1 MSDAFDWETSEKTVL
16 MSTNSTDRTDE
27 TTDTAEG
34 QADAVAADASAGAG
48 DTGGSSDSAGP
59 PTPGDVGGPPKEPL
73 CKPGMNWYVLRVASN
88 KEEYVRDALERKIKI
103 EGLDTIVNRILV
115 PTIKERRMK
124 GGVAKVHK
132 RNLYPGY
139 VFVEMS
145 CEDDGAIPEDVWFMV
160 KETTGV
166 GDFIGSDGK
175 PTPMPDHEIEGM
187 LAASQEAEETPSL
200 SGLNFKKGDHVKI
213 TAGSFEN
220 FEGDVDSLDEK
231 RGMVTVIVEIFGRST
246 PVDVE
251 YWQLEREA

>member
-1 MSDAFDWETSEKTVL
+1 MNTESADKTGDVSDPAMTSD
-16 MSTNSTDRTDE
+16 STNES
-27 TTDTAEG
+27 
-34 QADAVAADASAGAG
+34 AVEDSGASEAAAS
-48 DTGGSSDSAGP
+48 GSEQLAPPAPVPPSAR
-59 PTPGDVGGPPKEPL
+59 EPL
-73 CKPGMNWYVLRVASN
+73 RTPGMNWYVLRVASN
-88 KEEYVRDALERKIKI
+88 KEEYVRDALERKVKI
-103 EGLDTIVNRILV
+103 EGLDTIVNRIMV

-139 VFVEMS
+139 VFVEMA

-251 YWQLEREA
+251 YWQLEREG